1 MHQKVFPSI
10 LTAVRLEF
18 VVIFDIIY
26 PNYCVLK
33 NMLSYFYYSD
43 VARCL
48 KEFKVA
54 IPAPSFLVI
63 PQIKPDPVK
72 TPVRKSQ
79 ADLLG

>member
-1 MHQKVFPSI
+1 
-10 LTAVRLEF
+10 
-18 VVIFDIIY
+18 
-26 PNYCVLK
+26 
-33 NMLSYFYYSD
+33 MLSYFYYSD